1 MQQRFQMNEM
11 IGDYRITQF
20 LGAGGMG
27 EVYLG
32 VHAKIGRSAAI
43 KVLNNTAAD
52 ASFTTRFLNEA
63 RVQSSL
69 QHPNVATLY
78 DFQEI
83 GDRLF
88 IFMEFVDGESLED
101 LIARRTFAVEDALI
115 TFQSICE
122 AIAFIHHHGII
133 HRDIKSQN
141 IKLTAAGAVKLLD
154 FGIAKDSASHSMT
167 QTGGVIGTPSYLA
180 PELLD
185 GKQASPQTDIW
196 ALGVLLYE
204 MLTGSEPFKADT
216 IGALCLKITVGTF
229 EPPENLNPAISK
241 DVSKIVA
248 RCLKKANER
257 YQTTDEL
264 MEDVRRV
271 LGGAKPQKKS
281 VTAFADLKKSFGF
294 NPQTDQTMQF
304 GADDSANQIPSYQ
317 SDSPYQQASDYS
329 TENQKPA
336 KTFPF
341 AVVAASSGVAVLLL
355 FGLIGIGI
363 WAMSGTVAN
372 DSSSKFA
379 ANQKDDKTIVVQS
392 TKPQKRVRVDV
403 DEGKAQVFRGGQSV
417 GSTPFELEARDGDKV
432 DLTLKRDGFE
442 DKNVQLEITSS
453 KQAYTFSLK
462 PK

>member
-1 MQQRFQMNEM
+1 
-11 IGDYRITQF
+11 
-20 LGAGGMG
+20 
-27 EVYLG
+27 
-32 VHAKIGRSAAI
+32 
-43 KVLNNTAAD
+43 
-52 ASFTTRFLNEA
+52 
-63 RVQSSL
+63 
-69 QHPNVATLY
+69 
-78 DFQEI
+78 
-83 GDRLF
+83 
-88 IFMEFVDGESLED
+88 MEFVDGESLED
-101 LIARRTFAVEDALI
+101 LIARRAFAVEDALV

-122 AIAFIHHHGII
+122 AIAFIHRHGII

-141 IKLTAAGAVKLLD
+141 IKLTSSGAVKLLD

-167 QTGGVIGTPSYLA
+167 QTGGVIGTPGYLA

-229 EPPENLNPAISK
+229 EPPERLNPAVSK

-248 RCLKKANER
+248 RCLKKAGER
-257 YQTTDEL
+257 YQTADEL
-264 MEDVRRV
+264 IADVQRV
-271 LGGAKPQKKS
+271 LSGGKPQKKS

-294 NPQTDQTMQF
+294 NPQTDATMQF
-304 GADDSANQIPSYQ
+304 GANDLANQIPAYESE
-317 SDSPYQQASDYS
+317 SDYPI
-329 TENQKPA
+329 ENQKTS
-336 KTFPF
+336 KKFPF

-363 WAMSGTVAN
+363 WAMSGTAAN

-379 ANQKDDKTIVVQS
+379 ANQKDDKTVVVQS
-392 TKPQKRVRVDV
+392 SKPQKRVRVDV
-403 DEGKAQVFRGGQSV
+403 DEGKAQVFRSGQSV

-442 DKNVQLEITSS
+442 DKNVQLEITSG

>member
-1 MQQRFQMNEM
+1 MKRFETNEM
-11 IGDYRITQF
+11 IGDYCITQF

-43 KVLNNTAAD
+43 KVLNNTVAD

-83 GDRLF
+83 GDQLF

-101 LIARRTFAVEDALI
+101 LITRRAFAVEDALV

-122 AIAFIHHHGII
+122 AIAFIHRHGII

-141 IKLTAAGAVKLLD
+141 IKLTAAGSVKLLD

-167 QTGGVIGTPSYLA
+167 QTGGVIGTPGYLA

-204 MLTGSEPFKADT
+204 MLTGIEPFKADT

-229 EPPENLNPAISK
+229 EPPERLNPAISK

-248 RCLKKANER
+248 RCLKKADER
-257 YQTTDEL
+257 YPTADEL
-264 MEDVRRV
+264 VEDVRRV
-271 LGGAKPQKKS
+271 LSGAKPQKKAA
-281 VTAFADLKKSFGF
+281 TAFADLKKSFGF
-294 NPQTDQTMQF
+294 NPQTDAAMRFVT
-304 GADDSANQIPSYQ
+304 DDSANEYPAYQ
-317 SDSPYQQASDYS
+317 EAGDYAI
-329 TENQKPA
+329 ENQPPK
-336 KTFPF
+336 KFPF
-341 AVVAASSGVAVLLL
+341 ALVAGVSGVAVILL

-363 WAMSGTVAN
+363 WAMRGSSAD
-372 DSSSKFA
+372 DSSSKLA
-379 ANQKDDKTIVVQS
+379 ANKKDDKTIVVQS

-417 GSTPFELEARDGDKV
+417 GLTPFELEARDGEKV

>member
-101 LIARRTFAVEDALI
+101 LIARRAFAVEDALI

-317 SDSPYQQASDYS
+317 SDTPYQSASDYS
-329 TENQKPA
+329 TEIQKPS
-336 KTFPF
+336 KKFPF

-403 DEGKAQVFRGGQSV
+403 DEGKAQVFRGGHSV